1 MLYAA
6 GSAAGAMGRGCSH
19 CIIVTDRD
27 GGAQDIQD
35 RFVPRNAALVPGYRP
50 LCTWPARPPAFGHS
64 LCHDVSMVV
73 TPSPF
78 WPSAA
83 SVAPDEPRFL
93 SHRGMFAF
101 TSLFWAYV
109 TVTDLVYVA
118 AMAVKV
124 RESGGPVI
132 FLPWQARVVQHALLL
147 PVLLACYWTATRIGW
162 TPAHKR
168 VPQQLAL
175 ALCFSLLL
183 EWAMLVAEQLI
194 HGSLMYVDRFGLF
207 TRGDWAVYISSIA
220 TGLPTYGFGLAM
232 LTGFAASRR
241 YHELRLRNSDLR
253 RKWAD
258 ARLAALRTQLSPHSL
273 FNVLHMIQARIKDEP
288 EVAESL
294 IASLGELLRGL
305 LQAGDRDFVPLREEL
320 QFVELYLGLQIGRFA
335 DRLTVRVQNG
345 ADLPLV
351 WVPSL
356 ILQPLV
362 ENAVVHGLA
371 DHSGPVRIDV
381 SWSISPSGLQLR
393 VMNSVGPGKALR
405 LGGFGL
411 RNVRERLVVQFGER
425 AALSSAPGDATTW
438 VATLHLPL
446 LREWRAH
453 AAEGAVE
460 QP

>member
-1 MLYAA
+1 
-6 GSAAGAMGRGCSH
+6 
-19 CIIVTDRD
+19 
-27 GGAQDIQD
+27 
-35 RFVPRNAALVPGYRP
+35 
-50 LCTWPARPPAFGHS
+50 
-64 LCHDVSMVV
+64 MVV

-78 WPSAA
+78 WPTAA
-83 SVAPDEPRFL
+83 STAPDEPRFISRRSVL
-93 SHRGMFAF
+93 AF
-101 TSLFWAYV
+101 TCLFWAYS
-109 TVTDLVYVA
+109 TVSDLVYAA
-118 AMAVKV
+118 AMTIKL

-132 FLPWQARVVQHALLL
+132 FLPWQARLLQHALMF

-162 TPAHKR
+162 TPARRR

-175 ALCFSLLL
+175 ALCFALPV
-183 EWAMLVAEQLI
+183 EWAMLVAEQLVR
-194 HGSLMYVDRFGLF
+194 GSLMSVDRFGFF
-207 TRGDWAVYISSIA
+207 TKGDWAVYISSIA
-220 TGLPTYGFGLAM
+220 MELPTYGFGLAM
-232 LTGFAASRR
+232 LTGIAAWRR
-241 YHELRLRNSDLR
+241 YHDLQLRNSDLR

-381 SWSISPSGLQLR
+381 SWRILPSGLELQ
-393 VMNSVGPGKALR
+393 VVNSFGSGKPPR

-425 AALSSAPGDATTW
+425 ATLASTPGDATTW

-446 LREWRAH
+446 LREWRTR
-453 AAEGAVE
+453 AADAAVE